1 MFSTCHLFFVTISHK
16 GSTFSKSPFKFS
28 LFTHNKLL
36 NAGIDNMQEYALVYN
51 CSSWAL
57 IVDCYINPR
66 IGFRYYN
73 YIGGFLHLCFADF
86 LLHLL
91 IIFVQYSCT
100 HCFRNFR
107 WTIGNVVSFGILW
120 LIWFDHNWHWIW
132 HCGWKFVIF
141 TYFLF
146 HIFIEW
152 ILLKTYLTIVKKWE
166 SMFSLKFEHSTS
178 LPKGCSFNIFLF
190 PVFSWLTG
198 ILVFPIMTSK
208 CLHTCPLI
216 WWDVGLKPRLQLV

>member
-1 MFSTCHLFFVTISHK
+1 MFLTGFFYTSLFFLFQICLFLPSMTHIFIWIIAIGVSLICHLFFAIISHK

-36 NAGIDNMQEYALVYN
+36 NASINNMQEYALVYN

-66 IGFRYYN
+66 IGSYRYYN

-107 WTIGNVVSFGILW
+107 WTIGNVVSFGIL
-120 LIWFDHNWHWIW
+120 
-132 HCGWKFVIF
+132 
-141 TYFLF
+141 
-146 HIFIEW
+146 
-152 ILLKTYLTIVKKWE
+152 
-166 SMFSLKFEHSTS
+166 
-178 LPKGCSFNIFLF
+178 
-190 PVFSWLTG
+190 
-198 ILVFPIMTSK
+198 
-208 CLHTCPLI
+208 
-216 WWDVGLKPRLQLV
+216 